1 MVNNTVRVKLSNI
14 DDAKDFS
21 RICERYDIDV
31 DYIIGRYVIDAKS
44 LLGILSTTIG
54 KIAYVTIYTSDQ
66 DVIEEFLNSI
76 YKWIVEESIWQL
88 D

>member
-1 MVNNTVRVKLSNI
+1 MNSTVKVKLNSI
-14 DDAKDFS
+14 DSAKDFS
-21 RICERYDIDV
+21 KVCEKFDEDV
-31 DYIIGRYVIDAKS
+31 DYVIGRYVIDAKS

-76 YKWIVEESIWQL
+76 YKWIVEESI
-88 D
+88 